1 MHRGIMFIVMSSLLA
16 PLGATAAPRKASP
29 PASKQPAMPKLMQSC
44 DAHKFETVVHAVVD
58 GEPRDSKVKLCG
70 VEGQS
75 DADWIKTL
83 RDAIGKLE
91 ANKEIAAAVRD
102 QIVTAIQS
110 EISRLVIV
118 GSVPRQSRKATEV
131 VSAAAIPLSRDY
143 SSLPPLPPQP
153 EATEAPAP
161 PARTSEVALPP
172 ARETHSVPIQQEYA
186 QLPPLPVTPA
196 PVPVQAS
203 IRPTPIPAVAPRLT
217 FGCDTP
223 GEITSDAPCADFQRD
238 TMLTIHARDDVPAGM
253 FLQFVRN
260 DQSQAKV
267 ALDGLRRGRA
277 LRTALP
283 REVCS
288 GFTSGKLELRI
299 VRGESGSEV
308 LATDGPYSLRC

>member
-1 MHRGIMFIVMSSLLA
+1 MLRGIVFVVIAALLV
-16 PLGATAAPRKASP
+16 PLGASAAPRK
-29 PASKQPAMPKLMQSC
+29 PAPQAKQPVVPKLMQSC

-58 GEPRDSKVKLCG
+58 GQPRDSKVKLCG

-91 ANKEIAAAVRD
+91 ANKDMAAPVRD
-102 QIVTAIQS
+102 QIVTAIQT
-110 EISRLVIV
+110 EISRLMIV
-118 GSVPRQSRKATEV
+118 GSAPPPARKAVEV
-131 VSAAAIPLSRDY
+131 ESAPTLSRDY
-143 SSLPPLPPQP
+143 STLPPLPPP
-153 EATEAPAP
+153 VETSEP
-161 PARTSEVALPP
+161 PAQTSGTALPP
-172 ARETHSVPIQQEYA
+172 GRVTPATPIQKDFA
-186 QLPPLPVTPA
+186 QLPPLPTAPPPPA
-196 PVPVQAS
+196 AARPAS
-203 IRPTPIPAVAPRLT
+203 ISALAPRLT

-223 GEITSDAPCADFQRD
+223 GELTNDAPCADFQRE
-238 TMLTIHARDDVPAGM
+238 TVLTIHARDDVPSGT

-260 DQSQAKV
+260 DQSQAEV

-299 VRGESGSEV
+299 VRGEAGSEI